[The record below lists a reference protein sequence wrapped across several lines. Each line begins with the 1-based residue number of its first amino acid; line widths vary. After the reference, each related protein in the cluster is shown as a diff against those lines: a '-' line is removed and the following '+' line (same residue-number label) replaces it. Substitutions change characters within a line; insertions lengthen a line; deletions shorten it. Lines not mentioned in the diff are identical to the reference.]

1 MKKSYY
7 FIDSEFFARSLHR
20 STLPSP
26 YFKAMLTYPG
36 WESTYPIFRYFQGRE
51 PITLLGN
58 LFQCLKTPDILGTR
72 PFLLHLKLIFSW
84 SVSALSGHWLF
95 THSEAL
101 VTRRPPQ
108 PVSEPRAP
116 ITALWVDFEGLVR
129 LSPGACIS
137 PAWWVEGAHPSV
149 TSFVM
154 QFVGF

>member
-1 MKKSYY
+1 MAALPVLHAMDLPLKHGGWQISRYADFTTMKKSYH
-7 FIDSEFFARSLHR
+7 FIDSEFFARSLHG

-84 SVSALSGHWLF
+84 SVSALSGH
-95 THSEAL
+95 
-101 VTRRPPQ
+101 
-108 PVSEPRAP
+108 
-116 ITALWVDFEGLVR
+116 
-129 LSPGACIS
+129 
-137 PAWWVEGAHPSV
+137 
-149 TSFVM
+149 
-154 QFVGF
+154 